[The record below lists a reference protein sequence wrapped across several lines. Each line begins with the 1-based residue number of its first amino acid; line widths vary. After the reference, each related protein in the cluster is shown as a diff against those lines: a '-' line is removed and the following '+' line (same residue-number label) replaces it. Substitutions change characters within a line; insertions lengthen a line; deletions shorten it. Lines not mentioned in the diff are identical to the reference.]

1 LRTDESPTGVKHH
14 DLSVLITAVSL
25 QPRSARLA
33 ELSIERGDKLLDEED
48 ADIPGIERSIR
59 EGQE

>member
-1 LRTDESPTGVKHH
+1 
-14 DLSVLITAVSL
+14 LITAISL

-59 EGQE
+59 ELQE